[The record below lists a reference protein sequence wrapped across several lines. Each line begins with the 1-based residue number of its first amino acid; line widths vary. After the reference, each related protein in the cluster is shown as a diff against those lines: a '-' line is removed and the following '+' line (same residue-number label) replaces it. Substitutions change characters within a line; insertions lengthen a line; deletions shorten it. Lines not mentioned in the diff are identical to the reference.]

1 PNDALSSAP
10 PPFPWVEGSA
20 ADSVTDVTDI
30 TDRGSR
36 EKAEKKAQ
44 EVVPA
49 RGWVV
54 NTEGEVTLVGYN
66 PGNAADSRHPR
77 SNSVCPPR

>member
-1 PNDALSSAP
+1 GAT
-10 PPFPWVEGSA
+10 
-20 ADSVTDVTDI
+20 DSVA
-30 TDRGSR
+30 DRGSR
-36 EKAEKKAQ
+36 EQRENKAR

-54 NTEGEVTLVGYN
+54 NNRGEVTLVGYN
-66 PGNAADSRHPR
+66 PANAADSRNPR